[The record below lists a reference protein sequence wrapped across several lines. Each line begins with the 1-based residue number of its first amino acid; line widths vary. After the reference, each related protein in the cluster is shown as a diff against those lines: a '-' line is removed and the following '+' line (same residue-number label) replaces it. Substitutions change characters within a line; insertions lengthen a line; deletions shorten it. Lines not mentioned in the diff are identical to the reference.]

1 MKGSFAV
8 IGLGRFGSAVA
19 LTLSNKGAE
28 VLAIDSDEELV
39 ENMRDDVA
47 YAVSMDA
54 TDIKALR
61 AQNIQDMDAVIVAIG
76 TDFESLILV
85 TVSLMELKVKRIV
98 ARAMNKTQRVILEKL
113 GIHEI
118 VSPEVEVGISLAE
131 KLLNPGMLTF
141 MQLPDQYEIVEIEA
155 PANIV
160 GKRLDDLDLRRRY
173 KINLITINRLKVIT
187 GKSCN
192 ESLEYHIIGVPQSD
206 TLIEAKDTLLLMG
219 IDRDI
224 SKFIEVNQ

>member
-19 LTLSNKGAE
+19 ITLANKGAE

-39 ENMRDDVA
+39 ESMRDDVA
-47 YAVSMDA
+47 YAVAMDA

-173 KINLITINRLKVIT
+173 KINLITIKRLQVIT
-187 GKSCN
+187 AKSGN

-206 TLIEAKDTLLLMG
+206 TIIEAKDTLLLMG

>member
-8 IGLGRFGSAVA
+8 IGLGRFGSTVAV
-19 LTLSNKGAE
+19 TLANKGAE

-39 ENMRDDVA
+39 ESMRDDVA
-47 YAVSMDA
+47 YAVAMDA
-54 TDIKALR
+54 TDIKAMR

-76 TDFESLILV
+76 SDFESLILV

-98 ARAMNKTQRVILEKL
+98 ARAMNRTQRVILEKL

-173 KINLITINRLKVIT
+173 KINLITIKRLQTIT
-187 GKSCN
+187 EKAGK
-192 ESLEYHIIGVPQSD
+192 EHIEYHIIGVPQSD

>member
-8 IGLGRFGSAVA
+8 IGLGRFGSTVA
-19 LTLSNKGAE
+19 ITLANKGAE

-39 ENMRDDVA
+39 EGMRDDVA
-47 YAVSMDA
+47 YAVAMDA
-54 TDIKALR
+54 TDIKAMR
-61 AQNIQDMDAVIVAIG
+61 AQNIHEMDAVIVAIG
-76 TDFESLILV
+76 SDFESLILI
-85 TVSLMELKVKRIV
+85 TVSLMELKVKRII
-98 ARAMNKTQRVILEKL
+98 ARAMNKTQRIILEKL
-113 GIHEI
+113 GVSEI

-141 MQLPDQYEIVEIEA
+141 MQLPDQYEIVEIQA

-173 KINLITINRLKVIT
+173 KINLITIKRLQPLTDKR
-187 GKSCN
+187 GN
-192 ESLEYHIIGVPQSD
+192 ETIDYHIIGVPQSE
-206 TLIEAKDTLLLMG
+206 TVVEEKDTLLLMG

>member
-8 IGLGRFGSAVA
+8 IGLGRFGSTVA
-19 LTLSNKGAE
+19 ITLANKGAE

-39 ENMRDDVA
+39 ESMRDDVA
-47 YAVSMDA
+47 YAVAMDA
-54 TDIKALR
+54 TDIKAMR

-76 TDFESLILV
+76 NDFESLILV

-98 ARAMNKTQRVILEKL
+98 ARSMNKTQRIILEKL

-173 KINLITINRLKVIT
+173 KINLITIKRLQNIT
-187 GKSCN
+187 DKAGK
-192 ESLEYHIIGVPQSD
+192 ETVEYHIIGVPQSD
-206 TLIEAKDTLLLMG
+206 TIIDEKDTLLLMG

-224 SKFIEVNQ
+224 SKFIEVNK

>member
-8 IGLGRFGSAVA
+8 IGLGRFGSTVA
-19 LTLSNKGAE
+19 ITLANKGAE

-39 ENMRDDVA
+39 ESMRDDVA
-47 YAVSMDA
+47 YAVAMDA
-54 TDIKALR
+54 TDIKAMR

-76 TDFESLILV
+76 SDFESLILV

-98 ARAMNKTQRVILEKL
+98 ARAMNKTQRIILEKL
-113 GIHEI
+113 GIYEI
-118 VSPEVEVGISLAE
+118 VSPEIEVGISLAE

-173 KINLITINRLKVIT
+173 KINLITIKRLQIIADKA
-187 GKSCN
+187 GK
-192 ESLEYHIIGVPQSD
+192 ETVEYHIIGVPQSD
-206 TLIEAKDTLLLMG
+206 TIIDEKDTLLLMG

>member
-8 IGLGRFGSAVA
+8 IGLGRFGSTVA
-19 LTLSNKGAE
+19 ITLANKGAE

-39 ENMRDDVA
+39 EGMRDDVA
-47 YAVSMDA
+47 YAVAMDA
-54 TDIKALR
+54 TDIKAMK

-76 TDFESLILV
+76 SDFESLILI
-85 TVSLMELKVKRIV
+85 TVSLMELKVKRII
-98 ARAMNKTQRVILEKL
+98 ARAMNKTQRIILEKL
-113 GIHEI
+113 GVSEI
-118 VSPEVEVGISLAE
+118 VSPEVEVGISVAE

-141 MQLPDQYEIVEIEA
+141 MQLPDQYEIVEIQA

-173 KINLITINRLKVIT
+173 KINLITIKRLQPVTDKR
-187 GKSCN
+187 GN
-192 ESLEYHIIGVPQSD
+192 ETIDYHIIGVPQSE
-206 TLIEAKDTLLLMG
+206 TIVEEKDTLLLMG

-224 SKFIEVNQ
+224 TKFIETNQ